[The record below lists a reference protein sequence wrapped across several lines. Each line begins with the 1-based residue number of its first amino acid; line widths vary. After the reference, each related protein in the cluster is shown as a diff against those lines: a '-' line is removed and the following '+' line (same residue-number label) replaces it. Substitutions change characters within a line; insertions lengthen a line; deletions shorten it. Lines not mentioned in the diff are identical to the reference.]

1 MAFLPALAWT
11 LAEWVKAGPVYA
23 FGVGAAGVLAVVA
36 IRRRSLKLCVTADG
50 RGVGTAGWFSK
61 RRWDWDAI
69 SSIDYVPTR
78 RRFVGTFYR
87 GRVMLTSG
95 QVHLVSA
102 LSGSVAGTKDAD
114 ARHRAFIAQLREE
127 LDRRVPVNKNRLA
140 ISASLQPLGRITR
153 WLELEA
159 RIEFIRA
166 LRRICIG
173 RLPLAAAVSR
183 AVLVWVGQIQVRAE
197 VIAVVRTTL
206 C

>member
-1 MAFLPALAWT
+1 MELRYCPGDTAPKLHLRTFLKPGVLVAFLPALAWT

-127 LDRRVPVNKNRLA
+127 LDRRVPVKRTGWRSQQACNRL
-140 ISASLQPLGRITR
+140 
-153 WLELEA
+153 
-159 RIEFIRA
+159 
-166 LRRICIG
+166 
-173 RLPLAAAVSR
+173 
-183 AVLVWVGQIQVRAE
+183 VG
-197 VIAVVRTTL
+197 
-206 C
+206 